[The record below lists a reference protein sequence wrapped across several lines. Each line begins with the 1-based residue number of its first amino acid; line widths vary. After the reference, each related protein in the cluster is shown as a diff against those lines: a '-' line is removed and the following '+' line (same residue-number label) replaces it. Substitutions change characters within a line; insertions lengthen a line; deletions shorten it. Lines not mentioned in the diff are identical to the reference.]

1 MGLSHF
7 GSDGKQRAKCI
18 WCSEF
23 GLKTPFAREGSST
36 MGIQALDKHANSD
49 AHKIATQR
57 WALKSHRDV
66 MPIQKHVELMVD
78 AEKQR
83 IITVMQTMYF
93 IVVKDMP
100 LNFYYAQCEFMRYMS
115 TPNMPVSNE
124 YSAYTNRTYGM
135 EFIQAAKEFYWEALK
150 LSICKSPFFAI
161 LIDDSTD
168 LTFEKHMIVYVTY
181 LEDEGRGP
189 PVCKFVALLPL
200 ADGKAKTKFDELI
213 GLVQKMG
220 LGLEK
225 WIGFASDGAS
235 CMQGVNNGVLAKIR
249 QKVPNIIGV
258 HCIAHREAL
267 VVFDACDN
275 FMEFGYLDT
284 YANKVHAWV
293 GRSVQRHKEL
303 EKLLGG
309 FSLKPLEVLRI
320 HSTSQKLVALDVVI
334 ELFKKRYLGDMFGYG
349 CKHFREFMRKLN
361 ANNELVYVKENG
373 YVETHVLHFTSF
385 SQNLTSGNSVQGCIA
400 LAKSFVQELIAD
412 LPLYNAAK
420 LYSPTSF
427 DKDVA
432 IREQTHKVYLD
443 RLCAKFGSSQNVLV
457 DAFLCEA
464 EVDRFCLQLYKT
476 NSSFGFHDA
485 WSHCRDQ
492 ISWIESFPNLMKMWQ
507 ALLVIPVSTAACE
520 RGFSKQNRIKDD
532 ERSSLTL
539 KTLEMLMFLSLSAP
553 HDLDKVEW
561 DAIYEIWA
569 NMKFRRVRHV
579 DT

>member
-1 MGLSHF
+1 
-7 GSDGKQRAKCI
+7 
-18 WCSEF
+18 
-23 GLKTPFAREGSST
+23 
-36 MGIQALDKHANSD
+36 
-49 AHKIATQR
+49 
-57 WALKSHRDV
+57 
-66 MPIQKHVELMVD
+66 
-78 AEKQR
+78 
-83 IITVMQTMYF
+83 
-93 IVVKDMP
+93 
-100 LNFYYAQCEFMRYMS
+100 
-115 TPNMPVSNE
+115 
-124 YSAYTNRTYGM
+124 M
-135 EFIQAAKEFYWEALK
+135 EFIQAAKDFYWEALK

-181 LEDEGRGP
+181 LEDEGRGS

-200 ADGKAKTKFDELI
+200 ADGKAQTKFDELI
-213 GLVQKMG
+213 ALLQRMG

-235 CMQGVNNGVLAKIR
+235 CMRGVNNGVLAKIR
-249 QKVPNIIGV
+249 QKVPNFIGM

-267 VVFDACDN
+267 VVSNACDN
-275 FMEFGYLDT
+275 FMEFGFLDT
-284 YANKVHAWV
+284 FANKVHAWV

-303 EKLLGG
+303 EKLLRA
-309 FSLKPLEVLRI
+309 FILKPLEVLRI
-320 HSTSQKLVALDVVI
+320 HSVRWLSRGKVMKRLVTMMPALLHDFKENDVNFYKIAVTFQVQFLIHFMTDVLVEMNGINKKFQDDHVDITEVGNALDVVI
-334 ELFKKRYLGDMFGYG
+334 ELFKKRYLGDTFGYG
-349 CKHFREFMRKLN
+349 CKHFREFIRRLN
-361 ANNELVYVKENG
+361 ANNELVYVQKNG
-373 YVETHVLHFTSF
+373 YVETHMLHFTSF
-385 SQNLTSGNSVQGCIA
+385 SQNLTSGNSLQGCIV
-400 LAKSFVQELIAD
+400 LAKSFVQKLIVGIDARFND

-427 DKDVA
+427 DKDIS
-432 IREQTHKVYLD
+432 IRGQTHKVYLD
-443 RLCAKFGSSQNVLV
+443 RLCAKFGSSQNGLV
-457 DAFLCEA
+457 DAFLCEV
-464 EVDRFCLQLYKT
+464 EVDRFCLQLYET

-561 DAIYEIWA
+561 NAIYEICA
-569 NMKFRRVRHV
+569 NMKFWRVRHV